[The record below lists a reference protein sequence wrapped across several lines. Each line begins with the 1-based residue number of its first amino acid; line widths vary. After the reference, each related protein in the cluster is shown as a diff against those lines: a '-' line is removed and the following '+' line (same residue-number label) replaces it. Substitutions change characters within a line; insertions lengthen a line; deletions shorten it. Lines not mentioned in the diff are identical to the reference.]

1 MKHRFKPKM
10 FCSKSLSMAKFF
22 FPSAVAKLMS
32 VTKLPIAPKVPM
44 KIFEDPMKYRNE
56 IIEVSRFCKVSFDE
70 MSMKFLATND
80 LIIDMTLLEITMS
93 Y

>member
-1 MKHRFKPKM
+1 MP
-10 FCSKSLSMAKFF
+10 KFF
-22 FPSAVAKLMS
+22 FPSAFVRLMS
-32 VTKLPIAPKVPM
+32 VTKLPMAPNVPM
-44 KIFEDPMKYRNE
+44 KIFEEPMKYRNE
-56 IIEVSRFCKVSFDE
+56 IIEGARFCKVSFDE